1 MHARCQCGLLSSTQM
16 LICLPWCLQNMSSGL
31 EACGPSTQG
40 VLPVDYCTKPWP
52 AAGLGRALD
61 PGADEDDVAGGTR
74 LELPLWMVHNLAV
87 RGFVSLQCVT

>member
-1 MHARCQCGLLSSTQM
+1 MHCVAPANASSRLQT
-16 LICLPWCLQNMSSGL
+16 CVCNTRHDLPGGEC
-31 EACGPSTQG
+31 A
-40 VLPVDYCTKPWP
+40 KPWP

-61 PGADEDDVAGGTR
+61 PGADEDDVAAGTR